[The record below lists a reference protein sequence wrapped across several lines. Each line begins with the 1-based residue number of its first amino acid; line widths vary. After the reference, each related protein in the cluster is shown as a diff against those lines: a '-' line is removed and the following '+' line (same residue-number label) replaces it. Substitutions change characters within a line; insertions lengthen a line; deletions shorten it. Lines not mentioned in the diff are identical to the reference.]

1 MLAVF
6 SLITGILYP
15 LLLTGVAGSLM
26 PHRAGGSL
34 IWSGDRISGS
44 ELLGRKTGDARW
56 FQARPSACGWTTVPS
71 AAANAMPGSRDQKAL
86 QTARAREFRQW
97 NGLADTA
104 IVPDEMITASASG
117 LDPHIGREAALL
129 QVARIAKARGIA
141 PALVTALVV
150 ARTEPPQFGFLGQE
164 RVNVVLLNVELD
176 RMAGP

>member
-1 MLAVF
+1 
-6 SLITGILYP
+6 
-15 LLLTGVAGSLM
+15 
-26 PHRAGGSL
+26 
-34 IWSGDRISGS
+34 
-44 ELLGRKTGDARW
+44 
-56 FQARPSACGWTTVPS
+56 
-71 AAANAMPGSRDQKAL
+71 MPGSRDQKAL